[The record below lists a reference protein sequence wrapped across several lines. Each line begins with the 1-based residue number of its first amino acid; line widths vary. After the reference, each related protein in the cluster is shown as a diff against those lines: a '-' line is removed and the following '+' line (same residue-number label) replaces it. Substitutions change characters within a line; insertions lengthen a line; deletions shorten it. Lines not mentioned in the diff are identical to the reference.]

1 VQVQNLHAAARK
13 FSAQLNLK
21 RMPHVVM
28 DDEAERR
35 SPSSSTPVRVLTR
48 NVSHAAPAVQP
59 PQAPR
64 LQIAQLHGRPDL
76 TPTAANLRLDAAMG
90 SGCVLRTA
98 TERAP
103 RLLYLQLARGYSVIK
118 GLRASVIVSFA
129 A

>member
-13 FSAQLNLK
+13 LSAQLNLK
-21 RMPHVVM
+21 RMAHVVM

-48 NVSHAAPAVQP
+48 NVSHAAPAAQP

-76 TPTAANLRLDAAMG
+76 TPWRLTFDRR
-90 SGCVLRTA
+90 RTSRRVRTQVA
-98 TERAP
+98 
-103 RLLYLQLARGYSVIK
+103 LLQLARGYSVIK
-118 GLRASVIVSFA
+118 GLRASVIVNFA